1 MTHPSVEHFAR
12 AMQFKGLAPCPQD
25 GRWEI
30 PTDSDICTEVETIA
44 LVFGFVRALR
54 PRLVVETGC
63 NMGCVTKA
71 ILFALQANDPHAT
84 EPVSAVC
91 TCDVDIN
98 CVNVVRLL
106 ADQHVKVGG
115 GTNLY
120 CFQGTGLEVLQRHP
134 GADLYWIDSSDESRM
149 AELHWLREHGKKG
162 AVVLTHDTNLIG
174 HVTEVH
180 RTLPNWVLLPG
191 PRGLGIATL

>member
-1 MTHPSVEHFAR
+1 MIHPSVEQFAR
-12 AMQFKGLAPCPQD
+12 AMDFKGLAPCPQN

-30 PTDSDICTEVETIA
+30 PTDSDICTEVET
-44 LVFGFVRALR
+44 LQLLFGFVRALR
-54 PRLVVETGC
+54 PKVVVETGC
-63 NMGCVTKA
+63 NVGCASKV
-71 ILFALQANDPHAT
+71 ICEALEANGG
-84 EPVSAVC
+84 EGRLY
-91 TCDVDIN
+91 TCDIESANVEATRRRLMPRGYTKLVDG
-98 CVNVVRLL
+98 L
-106 ADQHVKVGG
+106 ALVQEVGQ
-115 GTNLY
+115 L
-120 CFQGTGLEVLQRHP
+120 
-134 GADLYWIDSSDESRM
+134 ADLYWIDSSDSSRM